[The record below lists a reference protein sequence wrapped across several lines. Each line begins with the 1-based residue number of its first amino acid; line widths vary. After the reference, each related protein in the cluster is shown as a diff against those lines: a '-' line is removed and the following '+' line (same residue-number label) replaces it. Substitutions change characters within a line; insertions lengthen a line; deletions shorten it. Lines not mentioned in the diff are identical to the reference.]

1 MLNNPRLFVNLL
13 IVLLLTLTG
22 ANLYVSWVLEKHSK
36 AIVKVIQEIHTM
48 ESSLKME
55 NGKS

>member
-22 ANLYVSWVLEKHSK
+22 ANIYVAWVLERHSQ
-36 AIVKVIQEIHTM
+36 AIAKTIKEIHSL
-48 ESSLKME
+48 ESILKARH
-55 NGKS
+55 GRT

>member
-22 ANLYVSWVLEKHSK
+22 ANLYVAWVLERHSQ
-36 AIVKVIQEIHTM
+36 AIDKVIGELHIL
-48 ESSLKME
+48 ESSLKVHD
-55 NGKS
+55 GKS